1 MSQCSCITLLFL
13 IEHIKFKFTI
23 ALVSCKSAH
32 LFSLVSE
39 LLIPNTEAECWFAG
53 LGPPERI
60 VPIILMTWKGNV
72 TESPESLLLT
82 SHHPITQCS
91 QSLRVLII
99 KEKIY
104 NTILASVSCSYE
116 KQVWF
121 FSNNCR
127 QAPNEVMYFVRGIL
141 GKEPHMRSSH
151 RALSSRVKLWCITS
165 SASTRNTV
173 LSSSAGH
180 KEHTHHHSQ
189 VILKNFNTN
198 LI

>member
-1 MSQCSCITLLFL
+1 MSQCSCITFLFL
-13 IEHIKFKFTI
+13 IEHIKCKFTI
-23 ALVSCKSAH
+23 ALVSCKSAF

-60 VPIILMTWKGNV
+60 VPIIRMTWKGNV

-82 SHHPITQCS
+82 THHPIIQCS
-91 QSLRVLII
+91 QTLRVLII

-121 FSNNCR
+121 F
-127 QAPNEVMYFVRGIL
+127 QIIA
-141 GKEPHMRSSH
+141 GKPLMRLCT
-151 RALSSRVKLWCITS
+151 LSGVFWV
-165 SASTRNTV
+165 RNTTWGPAIEPFAPQSDSGASLAV
-173 LSSSAGH
+173 PAQG
-180 KEHTHHHSQ
+180 T
-189 VILKNFNTN
+189 
-198 LI
+198 